1 VVALFNFVRAGASVE
16 LYFTI
21 EDSSFDIAFTGSIG
35 KILLLSKVISVFK
48 YESTEKF
55 CTACWFA
62 YFLIIISIF
71 GMRLHKTSVDSSHIN

>member
-1 VVALFNFVRAGASVE
+1 LSSFIVVVALFNFVRAGASVE

-48 YESTEKF
+48 Y
-55 CTACWFA
+55 
-62 YFLIIISIF
+62 
-71 GMRLHKTSVDSSHIN
+71 